1 MKNVL
6 PNLDDNQRM
15 DLIRQ
20 QNKPVF
26 INPLL
31 KNPKKYRM
39 ILRSEFDEDVR
50 VNIPSEL
57 LLKHSLEKQGR
68 ELTALPVAPKYRW
81 VLSNGD
87 NAAIIAKYLSDV
99 LKNKFGKRDDWK
111 IDDYQYA
118 RKELTNIIEHL
129 NKMIISIL

>member
-1 MKNVL
+1 
-6 PNLDDNQRM
+6 M